1 MPFNSLSY
9 LFFLPAVF
17 LLVSLSRGKLQ
28 WLGLLASSV
37 AFYAAFRVPYLILAL
52 FFVTAFTFA
61 AGIRIERSNTPR
73 GKQAL
78 LVTGILGNLLVLVL
92 LKYLPFFSYTLN
104 SLLGL
109 LTSELF
115 FPQASVLASVGVSYY
130 VFQAISYLVDVYL
143 EVEKAEPHFGYFAL
157 YISFFPKLLQGPI
170 ERCGTLL
177 PQLKE
182 PYRFDYDNVRSGLVL
197 FAWGLWKKLVI
208 ADRLAPALNTA
219 YGDVHGYSG
228 ISLALATYCYAVQ
241 IYCDFS
247 GYTDM
252 ARGTALLF
260 NIELTENFKAPYS
273 ATSVADFWRRWH
285 ISFSRWILDYIFKP
299 LQMYWRSRGTVGTV
313 AALLVTFVAS
323 GVWHGASWGFVIWG
337 ALHGLYM
344 GVAVLYKPY
353 QKKIHG
359 FLGIRKG
366 RLLTVWQTVI
376 TFHLVCFAWIFF
388 RANSLSDASF
398 VVRSLV
404 ELPAGNLGLASL
416 AKLINIYGRNDALIV
431 VAALVVLLGVG
442 ALGNRVRLFESPVYL
457 RWPCYLALVFMIV
470 LLSTFHSSSEFI
482 YVQF

>member
-157 YISFFPKLLQGPI
+157 YISFFPKLMQGPI

-182 PYRFDYDNVRSGLVL
+182 PYRFDYGNVRSGLVL

-208 ADRLAPALNTA
+208 ADRLAPLVNTA

>member
-17 LLVSLSRGKLQ
+17 LLVTLSRGRLK
-28 WLGLLASSV
+28 WLGLLAPSIV
-37 AFYAAFRVPYLILAL
+37 FYAAFRVPYLLFAL

-61 AGIRIERSNTPR
+61 AGILIERSDTPR

-78 LVTGILGNLLVLVL
+78 LVGGIVGNLLVLVL
-92 LKYLPFFSYTLN
+92 LKYLPFFGSTLN
-104 SLLGL
+104 SLIALVAGGF
-109 LTSELF
+109 S

-208 ADRLAPALNTA
+208 ADRLAPLVNTA

-260 NIELTENFKAPYS
+260 NIDLTENFNSPYR

-285 ISFSRWILDYIFKP
+285 ISFSRFILDYIFKP
-299 LQMYWRSRGTVGTV
+299 LQMYWRSWGTTGTV
-313 AALLVTFVAS
+313 AALLITFVAS

-344 GVAVLYKPY
+344 GGSVLCKPY
-353 QKKIHG
+353 RKKLHAL
-359 FLGIRKG
+359 LGIRKG
-366 RLLTVWQTVI
+366 RLLTIWQTVI

-388 RANSLSDASF
+388 RAGSLLDASF
-398 VVRSLV
+398 VVKSLA
-404 ELPAGNLGLASL
+404 ELPAGNLGLPAL

-431 VAALVVLLGVG
+431 AAALAVLFCVG
-442 ALGNRVRLFESPVYL
+442 SLRGRVRLFESPFYL

>member
-17 LLVSLSRGKLQ
+17 LLVTLSRGRLK
-28 WLGLLASSV
+28 WLGLLAPSIL
-37 AFYAAFRVPYLILAL
+37 FYAAFRVPYLLFAL

-61 AGIRIERSNTPR
+61 AGLLIERSNTPR

-78 LVTGILGNLLVLVL
+78 LVGGIVGNLLVLVL
-92 LKYLPFFSYTLN
+92 LKYLPFFSSTLN
-104 SLLGL
+104 SLTALVAGGF
-109 LTSELF
+109 S

-157 YISFFPKLLQGPI
+157 YISFFPKLMQGPI

-182 PYRFDYDNVRSGLVL
+182 PYRFDYGNVRSGLVL

-208 ADRLAPALNTA
+208 ADRLAPLVNTA

-260 NIELTENFKAPYS
+260 NIDLTENFNSPYR

-299 LQMYWRSRGTVGTV
+299 LQMYWRSWGTTGTV
-313 AALLVTFVAS
+313 AALLITFVVS

-344 GVAVLYKPY
+344 GVSVLYKPY
-353 QKKIHG
+353 RKKLHAL
-359 FLGIRKG
+359 LGIRKG
-366 RLLTVWQTVI
+366 RLLTIWQTVI

-388 RANSLSDASF
+388 RAGSLSDASF
-398 VVRSLV
+398 VVKSLAG
-404 ELPAGNLGLASL
+404 LPAGNLGLPGL
-416 AKLINIYGRNDALIV
+416 AKLINIYGRNDALIAA
-431 VAALVVLLGVG
+431 AALAVLFCVG
-442 ALGNRVRLFESPVYL
+442 TLRGRVRLFESPFYL